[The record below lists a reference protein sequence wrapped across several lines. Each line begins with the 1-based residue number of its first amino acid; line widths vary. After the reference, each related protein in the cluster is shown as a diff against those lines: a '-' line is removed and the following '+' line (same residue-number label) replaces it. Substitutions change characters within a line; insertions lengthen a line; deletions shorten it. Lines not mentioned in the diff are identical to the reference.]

1 MTIQY
6 ISHLY
11 GNVLRR
17 AEIQQNWMFQCGC
30 VELLRVVTR
39 VTCCVQVWPV

>member
-1 MTIQY
+1 MDIEEGEQVTIQY

-17 AEIQQNWMFQCGC
+17 AEIQQNWMFQCGW
-30 VELLRVVTR
+30 VELLWVA
-39 VTCCVQVWPV
+39 PD